1 MNLRTR
7 LWPSRCARPHAP
19 YTVSGLSSPRAM
31 QLRIELA
38 RHSVRVI
45 DLFREWDDDDN
56 GLISRDEFH
65 KAMRELKFDATPD
78 DIDKVFDEWDPDG
91 SGALELKELILLLR
105 RNSPAKDGKS
115 HAART
120 GQNQSDS
127 YKRRRELDMV

>member
-1 MNLRTR
+1 M
-7 LWPSRCARPHAP
+7 
-19 YTVSGLSSPRAM
+19 
-31 QLRIELA
+31 
-38 RHSVRVI
+38 RVI